1 MPTLVFSLVT
11 VMMAQRLRITEGNLG
26 LPRGLK
32 EVGSWVGRLGLWSGF
47 GNARRR
53 TEVQGRRM
61 EEEDKTET

>member
-26 LPRGLK
+26 LPRGL
-32 EVGSWVGRLGLWSGF
+32 EEVGRLGLWSGF